1 MNTKWQQDAIN
12 DLIAWEKAKRKAKEE
27 SLTVANYF
35 NRRNFNKHNYI
46 IHAETNI
53 QAVEG

>member
-1 MNTKWQQDAIN
+1 MNTKRQQDAIA

-27 SLTVANYF
+27 PLTVANYF

-46 IHAETNI
+46 NHAETNI
-53 QAVEG
+53 QAIEG